1 MATSIAKRSKSFF
14 VKVLVGVITLPF
26 IYGLI
31 DEEGTGSQH
40 NLH

>member
-1 MATSIAKRSKSFF
+1 MAEDRPHEVAQRHTFERFETGES
-14 VKVLVGVITLPF
+14 LM
-26 IYGLI
+26 

>member
-1 MATSIAKRSKSFF
+1 MVVLIATENYFNTASNYRFERFQSGYN
-14 VKVLVGVITLPF
+14 LM
-26 IYGLI
+26 

>member
-1 MATSIAKRSKSFF
+1 LMATGKPHVAAQGFPMDRFRT
-14 VKVLVGVITLPF
+14 GC
-26 IYGLI
+26 GLI

>member
-1 MATSIAKRSKSFF
+1 MPHLMSSENPHEYAKHHRLDRFRT
-14 VKVLVGVITLPF
+14 GH
-26 IYGLI
+26 GLM